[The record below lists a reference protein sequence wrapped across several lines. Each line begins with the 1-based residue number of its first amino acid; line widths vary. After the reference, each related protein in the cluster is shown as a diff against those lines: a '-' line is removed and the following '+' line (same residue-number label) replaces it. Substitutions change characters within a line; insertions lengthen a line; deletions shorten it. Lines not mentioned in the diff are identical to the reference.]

1 MYVKHFLQGV
11 SVSGRFLLGVCL
23 CVCWSI
29 EILKRGER
37 EFSTMEKKTIKVDE
51 ELWARLHKLRID
63 RRSAS
68 VSQVIRE
75 LMGEE
80 SVEVGQDQA

>member
-1 MYVKHFLQGV
+1 MYVEHFLQGV
-11 SVSGRFLLGVCL
+11 SVSGHFLLGVCL
-23 CVCWSI
+23 CAYWSI

-37 EFSTMEKKTIKVDE
+37 ELSTMEKKTIKVDE